1 MIILFFAE
9 QKLLLRISLVCIFIN
24 TKITSEWINSFKDII
39 SSTPF
44 VFTTLGEIANNY
56 ESATSESA
64 TSTSDVWTYN

>member
-1 MIILFFAE
+1 MYIYKYKDYFIL
-9 QKLLLRISLVCIFIN
+9 IN
-24 TKITSEWINSFKDII
+24 LYSERHSEEITSEWINSFKDII